1 MALPQ
6 STACKCPPRAVD
18 THNHNEGKT
27 NMRFRVPYTL
37 IVAAAAALAVTQ
49 AQARSYLL
57 VGSGNKLPAKFE
69 AAVAASGG
77 SITHAMPQ
85 IGIAVVESSAGD
97 FAAKMGKTAG
107 LDSVLP
113 NATLTPKLPAVG
125 DVTAAVD
132 DAEAANHTTVFAD
145 SFAKVQWGLDAID
158 AATAWQAGQM
168 GRGVRVAVLDSGVAS
183 GHLDIA
189 PNLNTALCRSFIP
202 GEAYNFT
209 GTGFNHGTH
218 VAGIIGAAANGIGTI
233 GVAPKVELVSVK
245 VLSAVTGSGSFGAII
260 AGIVYAAD
268 INADVINM
276 SLGAEFPRSGFIDD
290 NGTPADPSDDVKV
303 GANEITALINATSR
317 ATNYAYQHGS
327 TLIVSAGNSGID
339 RDHDGSY
346 AVIPADCSHTIAIS
360 ATAPVGWALAPA
372 TTFLDNLASYS
383 NYGQSRIAFGAPG
396 GDFSYPGNEVRTIGP
411 ITQLVWVLDM
421 VFAPS
426 NRVGASNR
434 YSWAAGTSMAAPH
447 AAGVAAI
454 IIGRNGGP
462 MKPAAVEAALRAS
475 CDDLGKPG
483 NDDAYGAGRVNA
495 GRAATQ

>member
-1 MALPQ
+1 
-6 STACKCPPRAVD
+6 
-18 THNHNEGKT
+18 
-27 NMRFRVPYTL
+27 MRSRIPYPL
-37 IVAAAAALAVTQ
+37 IVAAAALLAVTQ
-49 AQARSYLL
+49 VQARSYLL
-57 VGSGNKLPAKFE
+57 LGNGNKLPAKLE
-69 AAVAASGG
+69 AAVAAAGG
-77 SITHAMPQ
+77 SVTRSLPQ
-85 IGIAVVESSAGD
+85 VGIAIVESSSAD
-97 FAAKMGKTAG
+97 FPAKMGRTAG
-107 LDSVLP
+107 LDAVLP
-113 NATLTPKLPAVG
+113 NANFKPSLPAVIES
-125 DVTAAVD
+125 AASVD
-132 DAEAANHTTVFAD
+132 DAEAAVNHMAVFAD
-145 SFAKVQWGLDAID
+145 SFSALQWGLDAID
-158 AATAWQAGQM
+158 AGTAWAAGQM
-168 GRGVRVAVLDSGVAS
+168 GAGVRVAVLDSGVAS

-189 PNLNTALCRSFIP
+189 PNLNTALCTSFVP

-218 VAGIIGAAANGIGTI
+218 VAGIIGAAANGVGTV
-233 GVAPKVELVSVK
+233 GVAPKVQLVSVK

-260 AGIVYAAD
+260 SGIVYAAD

-290 NGTPADPSDDVKV
+290 NGTPNDPSDDVKV
-303 GANEITALINATSR
+303 GANELSALINATSR
-317 ATNYAYQHGS
+317 ATTYAYQHGS
-327 TLIVSAGNSGID
+327 TVIVSAGNSGIN

-346 AVIPADCSHTIAIS
+346 AVIPADCSHTIQIS
-360 ATAPVGWALAPA
+360 ATGPVGWALAPS

-383 NYGQSRIAFGAPG
+383 NYGQSRITFAAPG
-396 GDFSYPGNEVRTIGP
+396 GDAIYPGNDVSKIGP
-411 ITQLVWVLDM
+411 ITQFTWVFDM

-462 MKPAAVEAALRAS
+462 MKPSAVEAALRAS